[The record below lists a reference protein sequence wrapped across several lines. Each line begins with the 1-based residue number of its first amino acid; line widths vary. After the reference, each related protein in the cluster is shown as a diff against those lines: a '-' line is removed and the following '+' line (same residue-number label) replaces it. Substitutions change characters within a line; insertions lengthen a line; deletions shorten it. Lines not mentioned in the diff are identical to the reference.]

1 MTEADI
7 RNAFSTVLFDGADN
21 SDDSK
26 FLTIGFD
33 INRNLIEV
41 IYSIMDDS
49 TIFVFHAMKC
59 RKEYLKYIE
68 R

>member
-1 MTEADI
+1 MRHNSESAFKHGETEADI
-7 RNAFSTVLFDGADN
+7 RNAFSTALYDEAGN
-21 SDDSK
+21 
-26 FLTIGFD
+26 
-33 INRNLIEV
+33 
-41 IYSIMDDS
+41 YDDS